1 MKPDVR
7 FTWNDGFALAYQV
20 VGKGRNDLVYLPG
33 YVSNVDLQWDVPP
46 YARFL
51 ERLASFSRLIVM
63 DRRGCGCS
71 DRLPP
76 GQAATLEEMVSDVV
90 AVMDT
95 VGARR
100 ATMFAESEHAFVAML
115 LAATRPLLVSRLVL
129 FTASPSWKRSD
140 DLPDEWTPEDW
151 GSQIRWMGG
160 VTSLMDHEEQH
171 VRGTSLER
179 DPSMWRALASLLV
192 NTEGLGAGMA
202 EARMWSEVD
211 LRHVLPSIAAPTL
224 VMRRQ
229 GDRDSEAS
237 SGRYLAEH
245 VQNGRFVDLP
255 GDDQLAWIGD
265 HDPVFE
271 ELLAFMG
278 TEAPAAQGTRQ
289 LATVL
294 FTDIVDSTKR
304 ASELGDAAWRETLQR
319 HHQTVRE
326 CLTAYGGTEV
336 DTAGDGFLATLD
348 GPAAAIR
355 CAMEIVGSVREIGLE
370 VRAGVHTGEV
380 ETIDGKVG
388 GLGVHIGARVSAAAG
403 PSEVL
408 VSSTV
413 KDLVAGSG
421 LTFGDAGEHELKGV
435 PDPWRLYRVAGA
447 ASADRSNRGRGDL
460 STVQDR
466 T

>member
-20 VGKGRNDLVYLPG
+20 IGTGRDDLVYLPG

-51 ERLASFSRLIVM
+51 ERLASFSRLILL

-76 GQAATLEEMVSDVV
+76 GQAATLEEQVSDVV

-100 ATMFAESEHAFVAML
+100 GATVFAEQESAFIAML

-129 FTASPSWKRSD
+129 SCATPSWARSD
-140 DLPDEWTPEDW
+140 ELPDEWSPEEW
-151 GSQIRWMGG
+151 ESQIRWMGG
-160 VTSLMDHEEQH
+160 VTSAVESEEQH

-179 DPSMWRALASLLV
+179 DPSLLRPLASLLI
-192 NTEGLGAGMA
+192 NSMGLAAGVA
-202 EARMWSEVD
+202 DARMYSEVD

-224 VMRRQ
+224 VIRRED
-229 GDRDSEAS
+229 DRNSEVTS
-237 SGRYLAEH
+237 SRYLADH
-245 VQNGRFVDLP
+245 VQNGRLVELP
-255 GDDQLAWIGD
+255 GSDSLSWVGD

-271 ELLAFMG
+271 EVLSFLG
-278 TEAPAAQGTRQ
+278 TEAPAIEGTRQ

-294 FTDIVDSTKR
+294 FTDIVDSTTK
-304 ASELGDAAWRETLQR
+304 AAELGDARWRETLQR
-319 HHQTVRE
+319 HHGAVRA
-326 CLTAYGGTEV
+326 CLMQHGGTEV
-336 DTAGDGFLATLD
+336 DTAGDGFFATVD
-348 GPAAAIR
+348 GPAAAVQ
-355 CAMEIVGSVREIGLE
+355 CALEIVGSVREIGLE

-388 GLGVHIGARVSAAAG
+388 GLGVHIGSRVSAAAR

-413 KDLVAGSG
+413 RDLVAGSG
-421 LTFGDAGEHELKGV
+421 LVLENAGEYELKGV
-435 PDPWRLYRVAGA
+435 PDRWRLYRVVG
-447 ASADRSNRGRGDL
+447 
-460 STVQDR
+460 
-466 T
+466 

>member
-1 MKPDVR
+1 MLSMKPDVR

-20 VGKGRNDLVYLPG
+20 VGKGRDDLVYLPG
-33 YVSNVDLQWDVPP
+33 YTSNVDLQWDVPP

-51 ERLASFSRLIVM
+51 ERLASFSRLILM
-63 DRRGCGCS
+63 DRRGVGCS

-76 GQAATLEEMVSDVV
+76 GQAATLEELVSDVV

-100 ATMFAESEHAFVAML
+100 GATVFAEQESAFIAMI

-129 FTASPSWKRSD
+129 FCATPSWARSE

-151 GSQIRWMGG
+151 ESQIRWMGG
-160 VTSLMDHEEQH
+160 VTSAMESEEQH
-171 VRGTSLER
+171 VRGSSLER
-179 DPSMWRALASLLV
+179 DPSNWRALASLLI
-192 NTEGLGAGMA
+192 NTSGLGAMKA
-202 EARMWSEVD
+202 EARMFSQVD

-229 GDRDSEAS
+229 DDINSES
-237 SGRYLAEH
+237 TSGRYLADH
-245 VQNGRFVDLP
+245 VHNGRFVELP
-255 GDDQLAWIGD
+255 GNDPLSWEGE

-271 ELLAFMG
+271 ELLPFLG
-278 TEAPAAQGTRQ
+278 TEAPARQGTRQ

-294 FTDIVDSTKR
+294 FTDIVDSTTK
-304 ASELGDAAWRETLQR
+304 AAELGDSSWREILQR
-319 HHQTVRE
+319 HHGAVRA
-326 CLTAYGGTEV
+326 CLTAHGGTEV
-336 DTAGDGFLATLD
+336 DTAGDGFFATLD

-355 CAMEIVGSVREIGLE
+355 CATEIVESVQQIGLE

-388 GLGVHIGARVSAAAG
+388 GIGVVIGSRIASTAG

-413 KDLVAGSG
+413 RDLVAGSG
-421 LTFGDAGEHELKGV
+421 LSFEDGGEHQLKGV
-435 PDPWRLYRVAGA
+435 PDRWRLYRVAKP
-447 ASADRSNRGRGDL
+447 
-460 STVQDR
+460 
-466 T
+466 

>member
-20 VGKGRNDLVYLPG
+20 LGKGRDDLVYLPG
-33 YVSNVDLQWDVPP
+33 YISNVDLQWDVPP

-51 ERLASFSRLIVM
+51 ERLASFSRLILM

-76 GQAATLEEMVSDVV
+76 GQAATLEELVSDVV

-100 ATMFAESEHAFVAML
+100 ATVFAEQEHAFVAML

-129 FTASPSWKRSD
+129 FCATPSWARSD
-140 DLPDEWTPEDW
+140 ELPDEWSPEDW
-151 GSQIRWMGG
+151 ESQIRWMRG
-160 VTSLMDHEEQH
+160 VTSAMEHAEQH

-179 DPSMWRALASLLV
+179 DPSLWRAFASLLI
-192 NTEGLGAGMA
+192 NTEGLAAGTA
-202 EARMWSEVD
+202 EARMFSEVD

-229 GDRDSEAS
+229 DDGNSES
-237 SGRYLAEH
+237 TSGRYLADH
-245 VQNGRFVDLP
+245 VQNGRFVELP
-255 GDDQLAWIGD
+255 GDDPLSWAGD

-271 ELLAFMG
+271 EVLSFLG
-278 TEAPAAQGTRQ
+278 TEVPASPATRQ

-294 FTDIVDSTKR
+294 FTDIVDSTTK
-304 ASELGDAAWRETLQR
+304 AAELGDARWREALQR
-319 HHQTVRE
+319 HHGTVRA
-326 CLTAYGGTEV
+326 CLAAHGGTEV
-336 DTAGDGFLATLD
+336 DTAGDGFFATLD
-348 GPAAAIR
+348 GPAAAVR
-355 CAMEIVGSVREIGLE
+355 CAMEIVGSVKEIDLE
-370 VRAGVHTGEV
+370 VRVGVHTGEV

-388 GLGVHIGARVSAAAG
+388 GIAVATGARIASTAG

-408 VSSTV
+408 VSRTV
-413 KDLVAGSG
+413 RDLVAGSG
-421 LTFGDAGEHELKGV
+421 LTFEDAGERELKGV
-435 PDPWRLYRVAGA
+435 PDPWQLYRVVGP
-447 ASADRSNRGRGDL
+447 
-460 STVQDR
+460 
-466 T
+466 